1 MYRDIIVKIEE
12 ENKSKNKNFNPSRLS
27 NEQYQNWFNDLNQR
41 LYQTTKKQ
49 LDKTKN
55 GLFKYNNSKT
65 LNKLE
70 DARKQMDMDYTNINK
85 QSKVY
90 MTMFHDASGK
100 KQQ

>member
-12 ENKSKNKNFNPSRLS
+12 EKKTKNKIFLPSKLS
-27 NEQYQNWFNDLNQR
+27 NEAHQQWFNELHTK

-49 LDKTKN
+49 LDRTKN

-70 DARKQMDMDYTNINK
+70 DARKQMDLDYTNISR
-85 QSKVY
+85 QTQAY
-90 MTMFHDASGK
+90 MGFFHDNK
-100 KQQ
+100 FL